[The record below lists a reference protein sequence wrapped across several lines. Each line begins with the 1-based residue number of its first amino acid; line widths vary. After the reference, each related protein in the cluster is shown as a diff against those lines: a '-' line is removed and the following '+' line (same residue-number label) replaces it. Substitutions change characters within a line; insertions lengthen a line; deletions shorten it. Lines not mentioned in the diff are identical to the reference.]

1 MNAILN
7 SMLAATELEVGGM
20 PAGEFFGGMMGMV
33 IIVFGIV
40 LAVCALLMPLFVVA
54 IHGLLKRMLRENQ
67 RLNGQVEMLT
77 PRVSKMQM
85 DLQTLKNRWM
95 QDGEE

>member
-20 PAGEFFGGMMGMV
+20 PAGEFFSGMMGMV
-33 IIVFGIV
+33 LVIFVIV
-40 LAVCALLMPLFVVA
+40 LGICGLLMPLVV
-54 IHGLLKRMLRENQ
+54 ISMHGLIKKLLRENQ

-95 QDGEE
+95 QDGEA